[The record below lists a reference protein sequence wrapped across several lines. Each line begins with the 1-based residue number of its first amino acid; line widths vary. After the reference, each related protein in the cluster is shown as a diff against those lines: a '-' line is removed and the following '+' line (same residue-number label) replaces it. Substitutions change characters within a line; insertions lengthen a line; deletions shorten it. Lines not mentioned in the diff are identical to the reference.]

1 METTQHI
8 AKALGQRS
16 IAEALGVS
24 PTAVNNAVMRGAFP
38 TSWFFVVRDMCADK
52 GVECPT
58 DIFNFKAPAAAPSS
72 SEVAR

>member
-24 PTAVNNAVMRGAFP
+24 PTAVNNAVMRGSFP
-38 TSWFFVVRDMCADK
+38 TSWFFVVRDMCAER

-58 DIFNFKAPAAAPSS
+58 DIFNFKAPSGASTS
-72 SEVAR
+72 SEDAR